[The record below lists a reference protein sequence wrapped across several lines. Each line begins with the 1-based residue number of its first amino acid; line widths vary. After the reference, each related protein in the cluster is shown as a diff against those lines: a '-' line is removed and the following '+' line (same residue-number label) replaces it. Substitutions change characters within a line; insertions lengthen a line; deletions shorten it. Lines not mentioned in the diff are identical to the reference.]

1 VIKRLAVLLLFSFLS
16 FGASAAGLSIT
27 DAWIRLLP
35 AGAPAG
41 GYFTLHN
48 DTKASAELLGA
59 SSQAFGK
66 VMLHKTM
73 EQHGRSMMMEAGK
86 IEVPAGGKLEFAP
99 GGYHM
104 MMMMPRR
111 KLAVG
116 ERVPVTLELSGGRK
130 LTASFE
136 VRGPAGK

>member
-1 VIKRLAVLLLFSFLS
+1 MMKRFALLLFFSILS
-16 FGASAAGLSIT
+16 FNSGAAGLSIT

-35 AGAPAG
+35 AGAPSG

-48 DTKASAELLGA
+48 DTQASAELLGA
-59 SSQAFGK
+59 SSKAFGK

-73 EQHGRSMMMEAGK
+73 EQHGRSMMMDAGR

-104 MMMMPRR
+104 MMMMPTR

-116 ERVPVTLELSGGRK
+116 EQVPVTLELSGGRK
-130 LTASFE
+130 VTASFE